1 MHGDIIFL
9 QKCTINED
17 HMMYGSWDIRYQGQ
31 SFVSFGDIFCLLTPL
46 TTRKIEILIKW
57 KKPGN
62 MIILHLC
69 ATNGDDMV
77 YGSWVIERD
86 GQNFLSI
93 WTISWHFTSAK
104 NPRKSKFWKNEEQ
117 RLEISSFYTSVPKI
131 MRLTNVIFIFHFDYF
146 LHFYSPSS
154 QKKQN

>member
-1 MHGDIIFL
+1 
-9 QKCTINED
+9 
-17 HMMYGSWDIRYQGQ
+17 MMYGSWDIRYEGQ

-93 WTISWHFTSAK
+93 WTISWHFTPLRTLENQNFEFMKNNALRYHHFTQVYQKLWSHSILFMRYSAW
-104 NPRKSKFWKNEEQ
+104 R
-117 RLEISSFYTSVPKI
+117 
-131 MRLTNVIFIFHFDYF
+131 M
-146 LHFYSPSS
+146 
-154 QKKQN
+154 